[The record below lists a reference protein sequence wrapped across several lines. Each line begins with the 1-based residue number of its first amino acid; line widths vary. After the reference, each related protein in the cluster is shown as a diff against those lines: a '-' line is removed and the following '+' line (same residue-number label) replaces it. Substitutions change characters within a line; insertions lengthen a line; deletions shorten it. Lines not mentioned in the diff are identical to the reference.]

1 MADDSSRKIKSIAAS
16 YRIVGK
22 LQALDGAGVTEL
34 AEQMDLGK
42 STVYQYLSTLHDE
55 GYVVKRG
62 HTYHLGLKYLHHG
75 MYARNERPVVDLAQ
89 PSLETLVDETGEV
102 GWITCEDHGKLV
114 TLDSMVGEHDI
125 NEKFRGQVGNR
136 EYLHAHAGGKAI
148 LAAYSDDRVTDIVES
163 HGLPV
168 YTEHTITDRDR
179 LFDELDRIRE
189 EGVAF
194 NDEEA
199 IRGYRA
205 VSAAVTKG
213 EETVGS
219 ITIGGPKNRLN
230 GEYYQEELPSLIRGA
245 INEIELRGSV
255 ESPWN

>member
-1 MADDSSRKIKSIAAS
+1 MADDSTRKIKSIAAS
-16 YRIVGK
+16 CRLVEK
-22 LQALDGAGVTEL
+22 LQELDGAGVTEL
-34 AEQMDLGK
+34 AEHMDVGK
-42 STVYQYLSTLHDE
+42 STVYQYLSTLHAE
-55 GYVVKRG
+55 GYVVKSG
-62 HTYHLGLKYLHHG
+62 DTYHLGLKYLDHG
-75 MYARNERPVVDLAQ
+75 MYARNERPVVALAQ
-89 PSLETLVDETGEV
+89 PSLENLVEETGEA

-114 TLDSMVGEHDI
+114 TLDNMVGEHDI
-125 NEKFRGQVGNR
+125 NRKFRGQVGNR

-148 LAAYSDDRVTDIVES
+148 LATYADEKVDEIIES

-189 EGVAF
+189 RGVAF

-205 VSAAVTKG
+205 VGAPVTQG
-213 EETVGS
+213 DETAGS
-219 ITIGGPKNRLN
+219 LTVGGPKNRLN
-230 GEYYQEELPSLIRGA
+230 GEYYREEVPGLIRGA

-255 ESPWN
+255 ESPWS